1 MLGFITCAAAR
12 CVEQIT
18 VNQLVV
24 GDIRRRCRRGHQ
36 TDGSPHDSADH
47 SGEKRVVR
55 APQNQG
61 IDPFFFQGRKVLAGD
76 SFQFGASRLPGLDV
90 LDEKWAGLL
99 EDSKTRNCGKSIDIG
114 F

>member
-1 MLGFITCAAAR
+1 MLGFITCAEAR
-12 CVEQIT
+12 RVEQIA

-24 GDIRRRCRRGHQ
+24 GDIRCCGRRSDQ
-36 TDGSPHDSADH
+36 TDGVPHDSADY

-76 SFQFGASRLPGLDV
+76 PFQFGTSRLPGLDV

-99 EDSKTRNCGKSIDIG
+99 EDSKTWNCSKSIDIS